1 MHTIKDI
8 YSAYRAETN
17 EPLDKALFKE
27 LCEQFNV
34 EVVNSILDGKV
45 FTMGSNMS
53 NLSVRRIERNP
64 SKPTVDWLE
73 SNNYKKELLENGEK
87 LYDNT
92 TGEGAQWLIYY
103 TDPWYCKFHWEK
115 HRCKIPNKT
124 AYRFTPTRGIKGNK
138 EKLSKLLKEDDLAYL
153 RFKKHGNI

>member
-1 MHTIKDI
+1 MKTLEDI
-8 YSAYRAETN
+8 YKDYRSTTDSTV
-17 EPLDKALFKE
+17 PKHVFKDM
-27 LCEQFNV
+27 CEQFNIAVV
-34 EVVNSILDGKV
+34 EMLLEGKS

-53 NLSVRRIERNP
+53 NLSIRRIERNP
-64 SKPTVDWLE
+64 SKPTVDWWE
-73 SNNYKKELLENGEK
+73 SNKYKKELLEEGKK
-87 LYDNT
+87 LYDSN
-92 TGEGAQWLIYY
+92 TGEGVQWLIYY

>member
-1 MHTIKDI
+1 MRTIRDI
-8 YSAYRAETN
+8 YSAYSKEVK
-17 EPLDKALFKE
+17 EPLEKKLFKE
-27 LCEQFNV
+27 LCEQFNIAAI
-34 EVVNSILDGKV
+34 EMILEGRQL
-45 FTMGSNMS
+45 TMGSNMS
-53 NLSVRRIERNP
+53 NLSIRRIERNP
-64 SKPTVDWLE
+64 SKPTVDWWE
-73 SNNYKKELLENGEK
+73 SNKYKSELLEEGQK
-87 LYDNT
+87 LYDSD
-92 TGEGAQWLIYY
+92 TGEGVQWLIYY